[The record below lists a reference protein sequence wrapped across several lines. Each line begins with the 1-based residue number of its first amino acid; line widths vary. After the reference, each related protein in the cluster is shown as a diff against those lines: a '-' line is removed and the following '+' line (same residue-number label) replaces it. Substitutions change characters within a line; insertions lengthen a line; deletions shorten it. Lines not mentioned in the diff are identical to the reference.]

1 MINEISNYI
10 VLNNID
16 ISSMEDMYIVYMNIK
31 KDIKEKLYKLEY
43 DYYSMIMEIYRLNN
57 IMIE

>member
-1 MINEISNYI
+1 
-10 VLNNID
+10 
-16 ISSMEDMYIVYMNIK
+16 MYIVYMNIK